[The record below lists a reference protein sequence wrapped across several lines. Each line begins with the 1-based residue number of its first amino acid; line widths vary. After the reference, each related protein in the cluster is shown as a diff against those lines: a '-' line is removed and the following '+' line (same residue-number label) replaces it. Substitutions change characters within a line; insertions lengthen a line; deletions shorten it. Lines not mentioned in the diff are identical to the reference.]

1 MNDAAWS
8 MPDARQRHI
17 LDALARSGRVVAGDL
32 ARQFGISEDT
42 ARRDLRELAAAG
54 LCQRVYGGAL
64 PLSPA
69 CGTIMQRQTEQHDQ
83 KAALG
88 RAAALLLASLIRPH
102 AVLFLDAGST
112 NVAVARALPPDLPI
126 TVVANS
132 PHVAAAVPASGAIEL
147 VMIGGRV
154 DPACGAALGL
164 RALRDLSAIRID
176 VALLGACAVDA
187 AAGLAAFH
195 LEDAEFKR
203 AATQDGTLLVTTA
216 TSGKLATSA
225 PFTVLP
231 AGRLDHLV
239 VEADAPSALLEP
251 FLALGIGIHHAEA
264 AGGAVH
270 GGAAR

>member
-1 MNDAAWS
+1 MSDVTWS
-8 MPDARQRHI
+8 MPDERQRHI
-17 LDALARSGRVVAGDL
+17 LKDLARSGRVLATDL
-32 ARQFGISEDT
+32 AIRFGVSEDT

-54 LCQRVYGGAL
+54 LCRRVYGGAL

-69 CGTIMQRQTEQHDQ
+69 GGTMAQPGSEQTAR

-88 RAAALLLASLIRPH
+88 KAAAGLLADLMRPQ

-112 NVAVARALPPDLPI
+112 NVAVARALPPGLPI

-132 PHVAAAVPASGAIEL
+132 PHVAAAVPACGAIVL

-187 AAGLAAFH
+187 VAGLAAFH

-203 AATQDGTLLVTTA
+203 AAAQDGTLLVTTA

-231 AGRLDHLV
+231 TGRLDHLV
-239 VEADAPSALLEP
+239 VEADAPRALLEP
-251 FLALGIGIHHAEA
+251 FRDLGMSIHHADA
-264 AGGAVH
+264 AATTPGAS
-270 GGAAR
+270 R